1 MKTKKTTPSKQK
13 SSNKNVA
20 ITATHTLYDWT
31 ELLTYDQI
39 VSTLSIIEAFATK
52 SITLSKADENK
63 LSNWLKN
70 NDLQKFVSA
79 AEKAEEH
86 FLKQKFNLE
95 YAKDI
100 MSYSYKY
107 PRSH

>member
-1 MKTKKTTPSKQK
+1 MTTKKVTPLKQK
-13 SSNKNVA
+13 TLNKNVT
-20 ITATHTLYDWT
+20 ITATHTLYNWT

-52 SITLSKADENK
+52 SIILSKVEENK
-63 LSNWLKN
+63 LTVWLKN
-70 NDLQKFVSA
+70 NDLEKFISA
-79 AEKAEEH
+79 AEKAEEQ

-100 MSYSYKY
+100 ISYSYKH